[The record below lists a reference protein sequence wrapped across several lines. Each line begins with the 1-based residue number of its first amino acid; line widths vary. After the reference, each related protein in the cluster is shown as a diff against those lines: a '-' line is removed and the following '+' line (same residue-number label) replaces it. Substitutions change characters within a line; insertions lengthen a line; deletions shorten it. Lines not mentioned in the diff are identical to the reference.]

1 MRFQYQMMFLSCLA
15 HTVTQWVSLVKLEL
29 LTLQK
34 HRFQPWLLS
43 ASWFSIFSF
52 LCNVLWIMVFPFVSD
67 LLVIVLCVL

>member
-1 MRFQYQMMFLSCLA
+1 
-15 HTVTQWVSLVKLEL
+15 VSLVKLEL